1 MIVGLWFQELSLRQA
16 YTVFE
21 EKDLELKAAWD
32 VEQTKTS
39 RQHGIAKVWKFKVK
53 LRSTVAQFSLT
64 DSASYIAGFHTMC
77 FPCSRHF
84 KLWSQFLAFSFAI
97 WYAYFSKITCNVLIT
112 AAPCLS
118 NMGLEDIWK
127 LISFRFYVAVNKNG
141 YKNTIRETCFVL
153 ILQNC
158 TYNIITTMNRTL
170 QPMNRKD

>member
-16 YTVFE
+16 YIVFE
-21 EKDLELKAAWD
+21 EKDLELKAAWE
-32 VEQTKTS
+32 VEQTETG
-39 RQHGIAKVWKFKVK
+39 RQHGRAKVWKFKVK
-53 LRSTVAQFSLT
+53 LRSTVAPFSLT

-97 WYAYFSKITCNVLIT
+97 GWYVYLSKITCNVLIT

-118 NMGLEDIWK
+118 NTGLEDIWK
-127 LISFRFYVAVNKNG
+127 LISFRFYVAVSKNG

-153 ILQNC
+153 MLQNC
-158 TYNIITTMNRTL
+158 TYSIIKPW
-170 QPMNRKD
+170 QEPMNRKD